1 MDSTMFWSYVLDNIG
16 VPLLCAIGAA
26 LVIVVKHYADKIAKS
41 IVAKNEL
48 SAMSKKNTIR
58 NELLTTLSEVVKAA
72 VASNMDLSRKMKE
85 NGHKLTEEEIM
96 ELNKTVMRLVMN
108 TLPPSLTND
117 DGVLLEIIGGK
128 DKLESIIKSMM
139 EKYVYEYK
147 MDMLKIDTLDKK

>member
-1 MDSTMFWSYVLDNIG
+1 MDSTMFWSYVLDHIG
-16 VPLLCAIGAA
+16 VPVLCAIGAA
-26 LVIVVKHYADKIAKS
+26 VVMVVKYYADKIAKS
-41 IVAKNEL
+41 VVAKNEL

-58 NELLTTLSEVVKAA
+58 NELLVTLSEVVKAA
-72 VASNMDLSRKMKE
+72 VASNMELSDQMKQ
-85 NGHKLTEEEIM
+85 NGHKLTDDEIR
-96 ELNKTVMRLVMN
+96 ELNGTVMRLVMN

-147 MDMLKIDTLDKK
+147 IDKLKNQNQVK